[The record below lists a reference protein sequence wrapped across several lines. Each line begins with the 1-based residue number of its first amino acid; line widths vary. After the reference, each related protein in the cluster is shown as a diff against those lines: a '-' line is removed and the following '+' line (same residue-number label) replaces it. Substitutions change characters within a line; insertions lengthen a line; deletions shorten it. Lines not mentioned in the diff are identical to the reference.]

1 MAKAMRK
8 VRTGVVV
15 GTKMD
20 QTAVVEVPWKQR
32 HRLYGKQVSRISR
45 FYVHDQNS
53 QCRLGDR
60 VRIEETRPISKTKR
74 WRLMNIV
81 QRHEVPEVLPIE
93 LEMDVEIDAPAAPTG
108 SVSAPASQEG
118 GSSGSVAPGAARL
131 SP

>member
-45 FYVHDQNS
+45 FYAHDQNR
-53 QCRLGDR
+53 QCRLGDT

-74 WRLMNIV
+74 WRLMEIV
-81 QRHEVPEVLPIE
+81 QRHEVPEVRPIE
-93 LEMDVEIDAPAAPTG
+93 LETDVEIGAPAAPA
-108 SVSAPASQEG
+108 SAPANEETRPSAT
-118 GSSGSVAPGAARL
+118 VAP
-131 SP
+131 